1 MSVRTERS
9 DAAERTGASVERPRD
24 SRARRNLLLAAAP
37 AVLVGI
43 LIRAWLLQS
52 PLLAVNADEAIT
64 GLQGYE
70 ILHGRF
76 RLIVSGNDYGSTTE
90 SYLVAPLLTFWS
102 GVWPLRIVFVL
113 LSILAAYALF
123 RLARPLLGRVPALGL
138 ALTLWTMS
146 SAVVVLFSHMY
157 MGYPTGFI
165 AQVATL
171 ALACHAM
178 RSRDRLARTAA
189 CAGLAAGLAAWS
201 HPIFGVVALLAL
213 VVPSL
218 YHWNRL
224 LRWWIPM
231 AAGGLV
237 GVSPWLLYMARHGL
251 PASASASSDA
261 TYSQR
266 LTNFAT
272 ELLPRAFGL
281 RTPDG
286 SFLGW
291 PWLDIAAAAVLIL
304 GAVGGM
310 VLLVARKGAPAL
322 PILVAGLLA
331 FPVLALFKPLG
342 FFQDARYS
350 LPFLPMLLIGLGAW
364 SLLLPSRVR
373 ASPWLLA
380 TVPTIW
386 AVLLSVPVLRHE
398 TGWELRD
405 PDTTPKQVAQ
415 ELRDRDLHYLAGD
428 YWGTYLVAY
437 FADEQVTARAD
448 GPVRLDEQA
457 KRVESADPTQV
468 AFIYP
473 VGLPPTLK
481 LPLKLP
487 VDKYEVVTI
496 DHYVLY
502 LPLRR

>member
-9 DAAERTGASVERPRD
+9 GAAGRTGASIEHPRE
-24 SRARRNLLLAAAP
+24 SRARRHLLLAAAP

-123 RLARPLLGRVPALGL
+123 RLARPLLGSVPALGL
-138 ALTLWTMS
+138 GLTLWTMS

-165 AQVATL
+165 AEVATL

-178 RSRDRLARTAA
+178 RSHGRLARTAA
-189 CAGLAAGLAAWS
+189 CAGLAAGFAIWS
-201 HPIFGVVALLAL
+201 HPMFGVVALLAL
-213 VVPSL
+213 VAPSVH
-218 YHWNRL
+218 HWRRL
-224 LRWWIPM
+224 RAWWLSL
-231 AAGGLV
+231 ALGGIV
-237 GVSPWLLYMARHGL
+237 GVSPWMVHIARSGR
-251 PASASASSDA
+251 PSSPGGPVQIS
-261 TYSQR
+261 YVGR
-266 LTNFAT
+266 MGNFVT

-286 SFLGW
+286 TWIGPPGVSVPAASVLVLGG
-291 PWLDIAAAAVLIL
+291 L
-304 GAVGGM
+304 VGL
-310 VLLVARKGAPAL
+310 VLLVNRKGSSATPL
-322 PILVAGLLA
+322 LVAGVMA
-331 FPVLALFKPLG
+331 FPSLALFNALG
-342 FFQDARYS
+342 FYQDARYS
-350 LPFLPMLLIGLGAW
+350 LPFLPMLLMGLGAS

-380 TVPTIW
+380 AVPTIW
-386 AVLLSVPVLRHE
+386 AVLLCVPVLRHE

-428 YWGTYLVAY
+428 YWGAYLVAY
-437 FADEQVTARAD
+437 FADEDVMARAD

-457 KRVESADPTQV
+457 RSVESADPARV
-468 AFIYP
+468 ALIYS
-473 VGLPPTLK
+473 VGLPPALK
-481 LPLKLP
+481 LPL
-487 VDKYEVVTI
+487 DQYEVVTI